1 MLSRTV
7 ILDIIFCL
15 YTFLL
20 ILQLLQKSQIYFFYR
35 RCEQM
40 DADDADVTQDF
51 LAWVQEVYFVIV
63 NC

>member
-20 ILQLLQKSQIYFFYR
+20 ILQLLQKSQIYFFNR

-51 LAWVQEVYFVIV
+51 LAWVQELYFVIV